1 MDTLIGMEDTNEAD
15 LIFGKVLRK
24 LRTSQNKSQEKFAFD
39 ADLERVFI
47 SMLERGKRRPT
58 LKTLISLSKGLQMP
72 LSALMLEY
80 EEEYLKE
87 TGKSLYWAE

>member
-1 MDTLIGMEDTNEAD
+1 MQDTNEAD
-15 LIFGKVLRK
+15 LVFGRVLRK
-24 LRTSQNKSQEKFAFD
+24 LRTSQNKTQENFAFD

-58 LKTLISLSKGLQMP
+58 LKTLISISKALQIP
-72 LSALMLEY
+72 LSELMLKY

-87 TGKSLYWAE
+87 TGKSLYT

>member
-1 MDTLIGMEDTNEAD
+1 MENTNEAD

-39 ADLERVFI
+39 AELERVFI

-58 LKTLISLSKGLQMP
+58 LKTLISLSKGLQIP
-72 LSALMLEY
+72 LSALMLVY

-87 TGKSLYWAE
+87 TGKSLYENE